1 MEIGD
6 KTAEM
11 EEFIRFNFGV
21 TVVGTYVGLVME

>member
-1 MEIGD
+1 MKIET